1 MRVTEVQIRNYRDD
15 DLPALV
21 RLINEAD
28 RVDGAGY
35 ATTEAALAHRLAMPN
50 CAPYERICLAEQ
62 DGRLIGWSMLWV
74 RHEESLD
81 RVIANGIV
89 HPGYRRQGIGTALMR
104 RVEEAGHSLRGVKP
118 AFLEMS
124 VREQVNGAAE
134 LALSLGMQPVRYFF
148 YMECHDMLHL
158 PAPVP
163 PEGLRLRSYVVG
175 QDDDPF
181 IAAYNDGFS
190 DHWGYV
196 QHTLEDERHRIR
208 APGFQ
213 AEDNLLATDADGR
226 IAGLCIVLVPQM
238 DEDALQRNPPLIDDL
253 AVTHAHRRRGL
264 GRALLLAGMRRI
276 RDLGFSA
283 SALAVDAD
291 NANKALG
298 LYESVGFQVVA
309 RSTAFRG
316 ELT

>member
-1 MRVTEVQIRNYRDD
+1 MSEFQIRNYRDD

-28 RVDGAGY
+28 RVDGAGF
-35 ATTEAALAHRLAMPN
+35 ATTEAALAHRLVMPHR
-50 CAPYERICLAEQ
+50 APRDAVYLAEQ
-62 DGRLIGWSMLWV
+62 DGRLIGWAMTWV
-74 RHEESLD
+74 LHEESLD
-81 RVIANGIV
+81 RAIANGIV

-104 RVEEAGHSLRGVKP
+104 RVEEAGRSLRGLKP

-148 YMECHDMLHL
+148 YMERHDLRYL
-158 PAPVP
+158 PALLL
-163 PEGLRLRSYVVG
+163 PEGLHLRSYAVG
-175 QDDDPF
+175 QDDEPF
-181 IAAYNDGFS
+181 VAAYNDGFS
-190 DHWGYV
+190 DHWGYARR
-196 QHTLEDERHRIR
+196 TLEDERHRIS
-208 APGFQ
+208 APGFR

-238 DEDALQRNPPLIDDL
+238 DDDMLQNNPPLIDDL
-253 AVTHAHRRRGL
+253 AVTHAYRRRGL

-291 NANKALG
+291 NPNKAQG
-298 LYESVGFQVVA
+298 LYESVGFQVIS
-309 RSTAFRG
+309 RSAAFRR
-316 ELT
+316 ELI